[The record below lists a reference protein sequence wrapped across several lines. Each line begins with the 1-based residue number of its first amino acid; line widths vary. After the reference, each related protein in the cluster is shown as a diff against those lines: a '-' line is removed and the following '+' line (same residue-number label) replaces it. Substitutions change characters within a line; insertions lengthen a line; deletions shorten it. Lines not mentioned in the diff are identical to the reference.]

1 MSRWYEIKNQ
11 AGQNEAAAADVYLYD
26 EIGGYG
32 IDAQS
37 FIAELKEVE
46 TDILNVHINSVGGEV
61 YQGFAIY
68 QALKD
73 HPATVNITVDALAA
87 SIASVIA
94 MAGDKV
100 IMARNSEMMIHDG
113 HVMVVGNAAELTKT
127 VALLDRVSNNIA
139 SVYAERS
146 GVGTVDQWRDT
157 MRAETWY
164 SAEEAVEAGLA
175 DEVAPAAKRGARNSA
190 DLRVF
195 NYAGRAF
202 APAPVIA
209 TPVITPEHI
218 EEPAPF
224 EWDTDLIRAALKEA
238 FENE

>member
-11 AGQNEAAAADVYLYD
+11 AEAKAAEVYLYD

-37 FIAELKEVE
+37 FISELNGIEADTV
-46 TDILNVHINSVGGEV
+46 NVHINSVGGEV

-73 HPATVNITVDALAA
+73 HPARVHVTVDALAA

-94 MAGDKV
+94 MAGDHV
-100 IMARNSEMMIHDG
+100 TMARNSEMMIHDG
-113 HVMVVGNAAELTKT
+113 HVLVAGNAVELIKT
-127 VALLDRVSNNIA
+127 VAMLERVSNNIA
-139 SVYAERS
+139 SVYSERS
-146 GVGTVDQWRDT
+146 GMGTVEDWRT
-157 MRAETWY
+157 AMLAESWY
-164 SAEEAVEAGLA
+164 SAEEAVQAGLA
-175 DEVAPAAKRGARNSA
+175 DEVAPASKRGSRNVA
-190 DLRVF
+190 DLKVF
-195 NYAGRAF
+195 NYGGRKF

-209 TPVITPEHI
+209 TPAENEPETETAPEPVI
-218 EEPAPF
+218 
-224 EWDTDLIRAALKEA
+224 WDTDLIINALKGA

>member
-1 MSRWYEIKNQ
+1 MSNWYSITNR
-11 AGQNEAAAADVYLYD
+11 ADVAEVYLYD

-37 FIAELKEVE
+37 FIAELNAIEVDTIE
-46 TDILNVHINSVGGEV
+46 LHVNSVGGEV

-68 QALKD
+68 QAVKD
-73 HPATVNITVDALAA
+73 HPAIVNVTVDALAA

-94 MAGDKV
+94 MAGDRV
-100 IMARNSEMMIHDG
+100 TMARNAEMMIHDG
-113 HVMVVGNAAELTKT
+113 HVVVAGDASELIKT
-127 VALLDRVSNNIA
+127 VAMLDRVSNNIA

-146 GVGTVDQWRDT
+146 GLGTVEAWRDT

-175 DEVAPAAKRGARNSA
+175 DEIAPAAKRGSRNCA
-190 DLRVF
+190 DLKVF
-195 NYAGRAF
+195 NYAGRKF

-209 TPVITPEHI
+209 TPATAPEHV

-224 EWDTDLIRAALKEA
+224 KWDTDLIRAALKEA